1 MHFVSTI
8 SRDAETVHR
17 VAPIRD
23 AGHSVSRPAAG
34 TEEGGVGGGGST
46 STQAAGT
53 GGGAEG
59 GGGSTSTQGEKAAW

>member
-34 TEEGGVGGGGST
+34 AEGGVGGGGST